1 MSSGTA
7 RRGETVPGRMA
18 SVVGLWQRLNFW
30 PLPHQHGWLAFGT
43 ENVASVTDEQRRR
56 RQTDRITR
64 TRPSARP
71 RRRRRLPR
79 VRIAG
84 RLISQLVVLSVGG
97 AIAGGLLL
105 LAVIPTD
112 LTISWVPLA
121 GGAALTLWLT
131 IRSAARMQPRR

>member
-1 MSSGTA
+1 
-7 RRGETVPGRMA
+7 MA

-30 PLPHQHGWLAFGT
+30 PLPHQHGWLALGT

-64 TRPSARP
+64 TKPST
-71 RRRRRLPR
+71 RRRRRTRLPR

-84 RLISQLVVLSVGG
+84 RLISQLVLLGLGG
-97 AIAGGLLL
+97 AIAGGLLF

-112 LTISWVPLA
+112 LAIGWLPLA

-131 IRSAARMQPRR
+131 IRSVGRIQPRR